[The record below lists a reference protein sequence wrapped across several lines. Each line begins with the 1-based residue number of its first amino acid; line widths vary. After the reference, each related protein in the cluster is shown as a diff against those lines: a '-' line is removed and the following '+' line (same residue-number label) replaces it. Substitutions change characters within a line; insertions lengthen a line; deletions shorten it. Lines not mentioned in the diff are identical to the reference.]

1 MDELDSYLNKHLR
14 GIDRNSVNESTW
26 SDGPF
31 SERNKL
37 LNPVLSNIDLQE
49 EGNTKLQQIIYKLH
63 QFKRVRRK
71 LTEEILNFDYELDSA
86 EDVAS
91 NYETLLFGEGASDD
105 EDDEGLDM
113 RVLPGRGKIAFSIQ
127 PLLREISH
135 LCSGD
140 SFSDYSTRPEMKV
153 QNENEQSVITAT
165 DLPHLTTTPK
175 RYVHDVDGLVSP
187 KPSTP
192 KFDPRFS

>member
-1 MDELDSYLNKHLR
+1 MDELDSYLNQHLR
-14 GIDRNSVNESTW
+14 GIDRNSVNESKW
-26 SDGPF
+26 SDRAF

-63 QFKRVRRK
+63 QFKRIRRK
-71 LTEEILNFDYELDSA
+71 LTEEILNFDSELDSV
-86 EDVAS
+86 EDVPS

-113 RVLPGRGKIAFSIQ
+113 RVLPGRGKISFSIQ
-127 PLLREISH
+127 PLLREISY

-140 SFSDYSTRPEMKV
+140 SFSDYSTRPERKV
-153 QNENEQSVITAT
+153 QNENERSVITAT
-165 DLPHLTTTPK
+165 DLPHLPTTPE
-175 RYVHDVDGLVSP
+175 RYVHDVDRLVSP

-192 KFDPRFS
+192 KFNPLFS